1 MNYVKYLVLAF
12 ILAIQINVFAG
23 VPTSTGLDILSS
35 DSPDHNAYAYYDLRS
50 RKTFI
55 QLTNRDDAENPL
67 CIHVQIFQQD
77 RGCTELD
84 FNDELTPNDTVIYD
98 LDNLIRNDGT
108 EVPANL
114 NDDSYGFVAFS
125 AFQCSDPSNAI
136 TPPALIGNFRI
147 IDDTG
152 YEYRMNLVSG
162 DRDEGGTKNLISGP
176 SDVSANIKI
185 PFNTVDGASHADV
198 VGFVVNDR
206 RSLTCETGDFNTTV
220 CSDPAGVT
228 FSVFQVDEDEERLS
242 CDQVNF
248 ACGTGKAMHYGI
260 NDDYPASRGNNLLC
274 EGAGLIPNQNHGYIS
289 LENASYITDIPEGRF
304 SEFIC
309 LVGLNN
315 NNGTGSMDSC
325 QFACIDE
332 GNECDGGGT
341 G

>member
-1 MNYVKYLVLAF
+1 
-12 ILAIQINVFAG
+12 
-23 VPTSTGLDILSS
+23 
-35 DSPDHNAYAYYDLRS
+35 
-50 RKTFI
+50 
-55 QLTNRDDAENPL
+55 
-67 CIHVQIFQQD
+67 
-77 RGCTELD
+77 
-84 FNDELTPNDTVIYD
+84 
-98 LDNLIRNDGT
+98 
-108 EVPANL
+108 
-114 NDDSYGFVAFS
+114 
-125 AFQCSDPSNAI
+125 
-136 TPPALIGNFRI
+136 
-147 IDDTG
+147 
-152 YEYRMNLVSG
+152 MNLVSG